1 MRLHRNY
8 YILANYD
15 LRNTVYFPKVIC
27 DFATRSLCYLLCDFI
42 VTHCLCALVVTPSL
56 LPSLIAPFR
65 TTSVILL
72 KYLSQTVQNFCK
84 NQSLN
89 ILCSTRSPS
98 FSDSIA
104 ETESDEYFPKDK
116 QPRDS
121 WVWLH
126 ASKVQFFFNFFGEN
140 LFAVMI

>member
-1 MRLHRNY
+1 MSEPGSP
-8 YILANYD
+8 D
-15 LRNTVYFPKVIC
+15 CPE
-27 DFATRSLCYLLCDFI
+27 SLQESI
-42 VTHCLCALVVTPSL
+42 SEHS
-56 LPSLIAPFR
+56 I
-65 TTSVILL
+65 
-72 KYLSQTVQNFCK
+72 
-84 NQSLN
+84 
-89 ILCSTRSPS
+89 CSTRSPS

-126 ASKVQFFFNFFGEN
+126 ASKVQFFFNFFGGN